1 MSSAYQIK
9 PWTQVVTPHADILN
23 GNLDNATYAASL
35 GAVIRQDS
43 KCPIV
48 YRDARDFFAAT
59 YLTTALKKLL
69 EDVLKGLRGDAG
81 DRVLQLRTPFGGG
94 KTHSLISLYHI
105 TKNRASLQGNSQLD
119 TLPDPGNV
127 RVVYF
132 IGLDIDVNTG
142 ILVEDN
148 LRIFTPWGYLAW
160 QIGGHEAYSLVQNAD
175 QQYIAPGNDILRK
188 ILGDQANLILID
200 ELLIYIENAMA
211 KQVGDSTFGRQVLTF
226 IQKLTEVVRESDKT
240 VLVYSLQASVGESF
254 GNEGLLSALDK
265 LVSRIDAK
273 KEPVSGDEVM
283 RVVQRRLFS
292 NIGDTNTIQ
301 EIAKQQADLFRK
313 FRESYAETSRE
324 KQQVQQEADLLAER
338 ILSSYP
344 FHPDLIDLMYYR
356 WGSLPSY
363 QRTRGALQF
372 LASVTYALW
381 QTQDNS
387 WLITPGNVPF
397 ENEAARSSF
406 FSQVGERDAYSAVLG
421 ADLTGR
427 KAKVKTVDNRIAT
440 DAPAL
445 AHLKV
450 GTRLASAIL
459 MYSFGARGGEDR
471 GVLEQDITAACLAPG
486 LDRTTIT
493 AALSDLR
500 EQLLYLHYV
509 GRRYRFETKP
519 NLNKLIADEESKI
532 GSDEVLQKVRDEL
545 TKSLGTP
552 PLTPSRNDE
561 GNNRG
566 KVILWAKDSAAI
578 TDKVPHFSIAYLDP
592 SWAEKSKELILADTL
607 DWVENRGND
616 KREYKNALA
625 FVVPNKAQMDKA
637 RKGARTALAIS
648 SLIEQKTKYK
658 FSAEDLEELNGKAKD
673 ATSEIG
679 AAIRRLYDDILL
691 PLPDTNG
698 ENPVR
703 LESIDL
709 QSQLN
714 TSHNLQE
721 RVLDALKNHVF
732 DSITPAK
739 LIRLSGLENPE
750 KEYITAEELVSYFFR
765 FPNFPKMLGVEG
777 IKKAIL
783 KAIEQGLIGYVPA
796 MTISSSTPIVENPS
810 LISFE
815 KVIPADELDLAGY
828 LLSPSLV
835 NKLRTIAPENEVGTN
850 SNVSTSTAS
859 DVESD
864 NTNNTDSEGDTSG
877 GFDSTTS
884 KPVARVG
891 EDKKTV
897 EYKSETSSIER
908 TILTDIVNG
917 KQPAR
922 YYKLTSVTD
931 KSKIFEIF
939 QMLQTLS
946 DKAEGMT
953 IKIEVQAHTQD
964 KFDPTWIRNAIEE
977 PLDEMDIQASTRLE

>member
-9 PWTQVVTPHADILN
+9 PWTQVVTPHADILS

-35 GAVIRQDS
+35 GAVIRNDS

-69 EDVLKGLRGDAG
+69 KDVLKGLRGDAG

-105 TKNRASLQGNSQLD
+105 TKNRASLQGVPQID

-127 RVVYF
+127 RVAYF

-142 ILVEDN
+142 ILVENN

-160 QIGGHEAYSLVQNAD
+160 QIGGYEAYSLVQTAD

-211 KQVGDSTFGRQVLTF
+211 KQVGDSTFGRQILTF
-226 IQKLTEVVRESDKT
+226 IQKLTEVVRESPKT

-292 NIGDTNTIQ
+292 NLGDPNVIQ
-301 EIAKQQADLFRK
+301 EIAKQQAELFRK
-313 FRESYAETSRE
+313 FRESYAETNRE

-372 LASVTYALW
+372 LASLTYALW
-381 QTQDNS
+381 KTQDNS
-387 WLITPGNVPF
+387 WLITPGNVML
-397 ENEAARSSF
+397 ENEAVRSSF
-406 FSQVGERDAYSAVLG
+406 FSQVGEREAYSAVLG

-427 KAKVKTVDNRIAT
+427 KAKVKTVDNRIAN

-459 MYSFGARGGEDR
+459 MYSFGARSGEDR
-471 GVLEQDITAACLAPG
+471 GVLEQEITGACLAPG

-519 NLNKLIADEESKI
+519 NLNKLIADEESKV
-532 GSDEVLQKVRDEL
+532 GSDEVLQKIRDEL
-545 TKSLGTP
+545 SKNLGTP
-552 PLTPSRNDE
+552 PLTPPRNGE
-561 GNNRG
+561 GNKNNRG
-566 KVILWAKDSAAI
+566 KVVLWAKDSAAI
-578 TDKVPHFSIAYLDP
+578 TDKVPQFSIVYLEP
-592 SWAEKSKELILADTL
+592 SWAEKSKDLVLADTL
-607 DWVENRGND
+607 AWVENRGND
-616 KREYKNALA
+616 KREYKNAVA
-625 FVVPNKAQMDKA
+625 FVVPNKVQMDKA
-637 RKGARTALAIS
+637 RKGARTALAIA

-658 FSAEDLEELNGKAKD
+658 FSAEDLEELHGKAKD

-679 AAIRRLYDDILL
+679 AAIRRLYEDILL
-691 PLPDTNG
+691 PLPDTKG
-698 ENPVR
+698 ERPVR
-703 LESIDL
+703 LEIIDL

-714 TSHNLQE
+714 TSQNLQE

-739 LIRLSGLENPE
+739 LVRLSGLENPE
-750 KEYITAEELVSYFFR
+750 TEYISGEELVSYFFR

-783 KAIEQGLIGYVPA
+783 KAIEQGMVGYVPS
-796 MTISSSTPIVENPS
+796 MTITSGTPLVENSS

-815 KVIPADELDLAGY
+815 KVIPVNELDLAGY

-835 NKLRTIAPENEVGTN
+835 NKLRTLVAEKAAETTPDVDVDDT
-850 SNVSTSTAS
+850 S
-859 DVESD
+859 DVKGEGNTWD
-864 NTNNTDSEGDTSG
+864 NGSATQ
-877 GFDSTTS
+877 
-884 KPVARVG
+884 PRVG

-897 EYKSETSSIER
+897 EYKTEMSSVER
-908 TILTDIVNG
+908 SILVDIVNG
-917 KQPAR
+917 KRPAR

-931 KSKIFEIF
+931 KSKIFQLFEV
-939 QMLQTLS
+939 LQTLS
-946 DKAEGMT
+946 DNADGMT

-964 KFDPTWIRNAIEE
+964 KFDTNWIRNAIEE
-977 PLDEMDIQASTRLE
+977 PLDEMDIPASTRLE

>member
-9 PWTQVVTPHADILN
+9 PWTQVVTPHADILS

-35 GAVIRQDS
+35 GAVIRQDPQ
-43 KCPIV
+43 CPIV

-59 YLTTALKKLL
+59 YLTTALRKLL

-94 KTHSLISLYHI
+94 KTYSLISLYHI
-105 TKNRASLQGNSQLD
+105 TKNRTSLEGIPQLD

-127 RVVYF
+127 KIAHF
-132 IGLDIDVNTG
+132 IGLDISAGTG
-142 ILVEDN
+142 IQIEN
-148 LRIFTPWGYLAW
+148 SSASSQIRIFTPWGYLAW
-160 QIGGHEAYSLVQNAD
+160 QLGGYDAYSLLETED
-175 QQYIAPGNDILRK
+175 QQKIAPGNDVFRK
-188 ILGDQANLILID
+188 ILGDTPNLILID
-200 ELLIYIENAMA
+200 ELLIYIENAMGV
-211 KQVGDSTFGRQVLTF
+211 QVGDSTFGRQVLTF
-226 IQKLTEVVRESDKT
+226 IQKLTEVVRESPKT

-292 NIGDTNTIQ
+292 NIGDPATIQ
-301 EIAKQQADLFRK
+301 EIAKQQAELFRR
-313 FRESYAETSRE
+313 FRESYADTNRE
-324 KQQVQQEADLLAER
+324 KQEVQQQADLLAER

-372 LASVTYALW
+372 LASATYALW
-381 QTQDNS
+381 QAQDSS
-387 WLITPGNVPF
+387 WLITPGNIPF
-397 ENEAARSSF
+397 ENDAARSAF
-406 FSQVGERDAYSAVLG
+406 FSQVGEREAYSAVLG

-427 KAKVKTVDNRIAT
+427 KARVKTVDNRIAA

-459 MYSFGARGGEDR
+459 MYSFGARSGEDR

-486 LDRTTIT
+486 LERTTIT

-519 NLNKLIADEESKI
+519 NLNKLIADEESKV
-532 GSDEVLQKVRDEL
+532 GSDEVLQKIREEL
-545 TKSLGTP
+545 SKNLQG
-552 PLTPSRNDE
+552 
-561 GNNRG
+561 NRG
-566 KVILWAKDSAAI
+566 KVVLWGKDSAAI
-578 TDKVPHFSIAYLDP
+578 TDKVPHFSIVYLEP
-592 SWAEKSKELILADTL
+592 SWAEKSKELVHADTL

-616 KREYKNALA
+616 KREYKNAVA
-625 FVVPNKAQMDKA
+625 FVVPNKVQMEKA

-658 FSAEDLEELNGKAKD
+658 FSAEDIEELNGKSKD
-673 ATSEIG
+673 ANSEIG

-691 PLPDTNG
+691 PLPDPNG
-698 ENPVR
+698 ERPVR
-703 LESIDL
+703 LETIDL

-714 TSHNLQE
+714 TSQNLQE

-739 LIRLSGLENPE
+739 LVRLSGLENPE
-750 KEYITAEELVSYFFR
+750 NEYITGEELVSYFFR

-783 KAIEQGLIGYVPA
+783 KAIEQGLVGYVPSI
-796 MTISSSTPIVENPS
+796 TISSGIAIVENPS

-815 KVIPADELDLAGY
+815 RVIPTDELDLAGY
-828 LLSPSLV
+828 LLSPKLV
-835 NKLRTIAPENEVGTN
+835 NNLRTLSSTNEVET
-850 SNVSTSTAS
+850 TA
-859 DVESD
+859 
-864 NTNNTDSEGDTSG
+864 TDEEGDDTSNIG
-877 GFDSTTS
+877 NESYSVDTIGTTT
-884 KPVARVG
+884 PNTVG

-897 EYKSETSSIER
+897 EYKSQTSSVER
-908 TILTDIVNG
+908 SILVDIVNG
-917 KQPAR
+917 KQPGR
-922 YYKLTSVTD
+922 YYKLNSVTD
-931 KSKIFEIF
+931 KSKIFQLFEV
-939 QMLQTLS
+939 LQTLS
-946 DKAEGMT
+946 DKADGMT
-953 IKIEVQAHTQD
+953 IRIEVQANTQD
-964 KFDPTWIRNAIEE
+964 KFDLNWIRNAIEE

>member
-35 GAVIRQDS
+35 GAVIRQDP
-43 KCPIV
+43 KCPVV

-59 YLTTALKKLL
+59 YLTVGLKKLL
-69 EDVLKGLRGDAG
+69 EDVLKGLQGNAG

-105 TKNRASLQGNSQLD
+105 TKNRASLPGIPQIES
-119 TLPDPGNV
+119 LPDPGNV
-127 RVVYF
+127 RVAYF

-142 ILVEDN
+142 IEVENN

-160 QIGGHEAYSLVQNAD
+160 QIGGHEAYSLVQTAD

-188 ILGDQANLILID
+188 ILGAQANLILID
-200 ELLIYIENAMA
+200 ELLIYIESAMA

-226 IQKLTEVVRESDKT
+226 IQKLTEVVRESPKT

-254 GNEGLLSALDK
+254 GNEGLLSTLDK

-292 NIGDTNTIQ
+292 NIGDTTIIQ
-301 EIAKQQADLFRK
+301 EIAKQQAELFRK
-313 FRESYAETSRE
+313 FRESYTETSRE

-387 WLITPGNVPF
+387 WLIAPGNIPF
-397 ENEAARSSF
+397 EQDAARSSF

-459 MYSFGARGGEDR
+459 MYSFGARSGEDR

-509 GRRYRFETKP
+509 GGRYRFETKP
-519 NLNKLIADEESKI
+519 NLNKLIADEESKV
-532 GSDEVLQKVRDEL
+532 GSDEVLQKIRDEL
-545 TKSLGTP
+545 SKNLQNT
-552 PLTPSRNDE
+552 
-561 GNNRG
+561 RG
-566 KVILWAKDSAAI
+566 KIVLWAKDSAAI
-578 TDKVPHFSIAYLDP
+578 TDKVPHFSIVYLEP
-592 SWAEKSKELILADTL
+592 SWADKSKELVLASTL

-637 RKGARTALAIS
+637 RKGARTALAIE

-658 FSAEDLEELNGKAKD
+658 FNSEDIEELNGKAKD
-673 ATSEIG
+673 AASEIN

-698 ENPVR
+698 EKPVR
-703 LESIDL
+703 LETIDL

-714 TSHNLQE
+714 TSQNLQE

-732 DSITPAK
+732 DSLTAVK
-739 LIRLSGLENPE
+739 LTRLSGLENPE
-750 KEYITAEELVSYFFR
+750 TEYITGEDLVSYFFR
-765 FPNFPKMLGVEG
+765 FPNFPKMLGVEAIKNSILEA
-777 IKKAIL
+777 IKKGTL
-783 KAIEQGLIGYVPA
+783 GYVPS
-796 MTISSSTPIVENPS
+796 MTIVSGTPVVENPS

-815 KVIPADELDLAGY
+815 KSIPSDELDLAGY

-835 NKLRTIAPENEVGTN
+835 KKLRIIPSENE
-850 SNVSTSTAS
+850 A
-859 DVESD
+859 E
-864 NTNNTDSEGDTSG
+864 
-877 GFDSTTS
+877 TTS
-884 KPVARVG
+884 NEEEVDTNDTEN
-891 EDKKTV
+891 EDYSTGAFDGATPKTV
-897 EYKSETSSIER
+897 ETVSLEKKTIVDKSETSSIER

-917 KQPAR
+917 KKSAH

-931 KSKIFEIF
+931 KSKIFELF
-939 QMLQTLS
+939 QVLQVLS

-953 IKIEVQAHTQD
+953 IKIEVQANTKD
-964 KFDPTWIRNAIEE
+964 KFDPSWIRNAIEE
-977 PLDEMDIQASTRLE
+977 PLDEMDIQASTHLE